1 MRSSK
6 RQRGQV
12 SYVDMEDT
20 AVPVKSTKKT
30 RKRKKSEITSSTRK
44 QKNATHQSRAQDHQS
59 ETSSARKQ
67 NIVHQSHVQNHHPLS
82 PLATCQKKIVEAHH
96 SFRGVRA
103 YVIDDANSNIPPSNL
118 RNFPVGSIFSYPIY
132 SSLHNASGV
141 KQQNVVLIEITRG
154 ASLILASASAS
165 GSVSK
170 YFSSP
175 FSYASSDLFL
185 STESNNDFLR
195 ICTIHPAS
203 STSTSEQSCSLGHLR
218 IAGPNRLKLCAVP
231 VQGKDA
237 SLVNDGIN
245 VFGSV
250 AFVPDDNHHEKNG
263 ITKEMTKEISSSNDI
278 ATNKLSSTMPLNET
292 VTATTT
298 ANADIALPTTPL
310 NKTAAATTTKN
321 ADTAPPTTP
330 LNKTAIAKTT
340 KTVDIAPS
348 LANTSEIMTSL
359 RKRRKLWKNDG
370 TYVSLS
376 GGVVAP
382 VENAKIG
389 GVKRKPS
396 SSEERDGTT
405 TTTTTTTNPS
415 VATKYRDIHFRGGLV
430 VRDAVVGT
438 GPLVRFGRKVSIT
451 YVGSLATGGKSKSKG
466 NNVDGGDNENMNT
479 SFFDQRTD
487 RNNPLTFRLGTGEV
501 VRGLEKGLE
510 GMRVGGERTIKVPSE
525 MGYGKKGLKGKTVIP
540 GDSAL
545 IFSVNLISVGNTN
558 IKSVSST
565 SK

>member
-1 MRSSK
+1 M
-6 RQRGQV
+6 

-20 AVPVKSTKKT
+20 AAPVKSTKKT

-82 PLATCQKKIVEAHH
+82 PLACQKKIVEAHH

-154 ASLILASASAS
+154 ASLTLASASAS

-203 STSTSEQSCSLGHLR
+203 SSSTTEQSCSLGHLR
-218 IAGPNRLKLCAVP
+218 IVGPSRLKLCAVP

-263 ITKEMTKEISSSNDI
+263 ITKEITKETSSSNDI
-278 ATNKLSSTMPLNET
+278 ATNKLSSTIPLNET

-298 ANADIALPTTPL
+298 ANADIALPTIPL

-321 ADTAPPTTP
+321 A
-330 LNKTAIAKTT
+330 
-340 KTVDIAPS
+340 
-348 LANTSEIMTSL
+348 
-359 RKRRKLWKNDG
+359 
-370 TYVSLS
+370 
-376 GGVVAP
+376 
-382 VENAKIG
+382 
-389 GVKRKPS
+389 
-396 SSEERDGTT
+396 
-405 TTTTTTTNPS
+405 
-415 VATKYRDIHFRGGLV
+415 ATK
-430 VRDAVVGT
+430 
-438 GPLVRFGRKVSIT
+438 K
-451 YVGSLATGGKSKSKG
+451 K
-466 NNVDGGDNENMNT
+466 M
-479 SFFDQRTD
+479 
-487 RNNPLTFRLGTGEV
+487 
-501 VRGLEKGLE
+501 
-510 GMRVGGERTIKVPSE
+510 TI
-525 MGYGKKGLKGKTVIP
+525 L
-540 GDSAL
+540 
-545 IFSVNLISVGNTN
+545 
-558 IKSVSST
+558 
-565 SK
+565 